1 MENVRTV
8 LKNTFVAKH
17 VSQPFCHAT
26 VSVDQTAFK
35 TVLAI
40 VNQIGMIQMK
50 MKLGCVTKNVK
61 TGLFLAMECVLL
73 SHSR

>member
-1 MENVRTV
+1 MENVSTD
-8 LKNTFVAKH
+8 LKNTFVEKH

-40 VNQIGMIQMK
+40 VNQIGIKMK
-50 MKLGCVTKNVK
+50 TKLGCVTKNVK
-61 TGLFLAMECVLL
+61 TGLFLAMECAFL

>member
-40 VNQIGMIQMK
+40 VNQIGI
-50 MKLGCVTKNVK
+50 
-61 TGLFLAMECVLL
+61 
-73 SHSR
+73 